1 MSGSNSDNDRQDGR
15 PSVQWERAVTSFT
28 QGGYTVQIDRLPL
41 SRPRFSISFGIL
53 RGGTGPSDFTTRIG
67 AYYDHVDG
75 KVQFKTL
82 PPPGLLDSLIE
93 EATRWIEGEVRA
105 SEARWQERQQ
115 RQQRRER
122 QTSDGAHSRDRRSEK

>member
-1 MSGSNSDNDRQDGR
+1 MSGSNDSDRQDGR

-41 SRPRFSISFGIL
+41 SRPRFSISIGIL

-75 KVQFKTL
+75 SVQFKTL

-93 EATRWIEGEVRA
+93 QATRWIEGEVRA

-115 RQQRRER
+115 RRER
-122 QTSDGAHSRDRRSEK
+122 QTSGGAHGRDRRSDK